1 MFFRL
6 FCSRMKKIL
15 FQSFLLISMLILL
28 SNHASAQQ
36 AEPKIIQFSGVVV
49 SGDSLQPV
57 PYVAITQK
65 GTYRGTLSDYYG
77 FFSFVAQEGD
87 TIEFSAL
94 GFMKAQYV
102 IPNNL
107 DDTRYSIIQV
117 LNQDTFLLPTTVV
130 YPWPTKEQIYDYFL
144 KAPVPDDDLE
154 RARKNLAQEKMA
166 DLAMRTPMDA
176 SMNYRYSMNQ
186 YNTKLYN
193 AGQIP
198 MNNLLNPIAWA
209 KFVDAWKKGDF
220 KRK

>member
-1 MFFRL
+1 
-6 FCSRMKKIL
+6 MKN
-15 FQSFLLISMLILL
+15 LLLKLILL
-28 SNHASAQQ
+28 LLVVISIADSASAQQ
-36 AEPKIIQFSGVVV
+36 DEPKIIQFSGVVV

-65 GTYRGTLSDYYG
+65 GSYRGTLSDYYG

-94 GFMKAQYV
+94 GFLKAQYV

-117 LNQDTFLLPTTVV
+117 LNQDTFLLPTTIV